1 MEIKKIIAIIR
12 NLVLKDVEKHLRE
25 LGVKGITVSRVK
37 GHGEHKEYL
46 TRNWLSEQSR
56 IEIFASKDKID
67 AIVAAILESAHTGLK
82 GDGLI
87 AVLPVERIFRIK
99 TKAEA
104 LPSEI

>member
-1 MEIKKIIAIIR
+1 MKFKKITAIIR
-12 NLVLKDVEKHLRE
+12 SHVLKDVESRLRE
-25 LGVKGITVSRVK
+25 LGVKGITVSRIK
-37 GHGEHKEYL
+37 GYGEHKEYL
-46 TRNWLSEQSR
+46 TRDWLSEQSR
-56 IEIFASKDKID
+56 IDIFASRDMID
-67 AIVAAILESAHTGLK
+67 AIIAAILESAHTGQQ